1 MATALPL
8 FDASELEKIRRDRL
22 ELQRKLQRGGVDVRT
37 RIHREEQLRALTA
50 RQIEIEVRLGIVGKR

>member
-8 FDASELEKIRRDRL
+8 FDASELDKIRRERL
-22 ELQRKLQRGGVDVRT
+22 ELQRKLARGGVDVRT

>member
-1 MATALPL
+1 MASALPL
-8 FDASELEKIRRDRL
+8 FDASELDKIRRDRL

-37 RIHREEQLRALTA
+37 RIHREEQLRTLTA